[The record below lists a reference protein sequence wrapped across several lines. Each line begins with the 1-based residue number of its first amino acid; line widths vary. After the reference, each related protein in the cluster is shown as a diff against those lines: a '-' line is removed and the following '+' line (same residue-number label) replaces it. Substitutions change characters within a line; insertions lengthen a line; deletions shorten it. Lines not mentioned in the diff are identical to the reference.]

1 MMPMGAKSPIDEAM
15 DGNVTSQEQM
25 EAHLDVVI
33 EMASYVPFETLVQ
46 QWVSVKGASTLKPP
60 QYFGESN
67 QTVEIT
73 KHVLDV
79 LQREMTSMHV
89 QLIQIIMEHNV
100 LHEKLV
106 GTQRR
111 VKMLEQEIV
120 VKHEALLKIET
131 NVKDAEKNA

>member
-1 MMPMGAKSPIDEAM
+1 M
-15 DGNVTSQEQM
+15 DGNVASQGQM

-33 EMASYVPFETLVQ
+33 EMASYDPFETLVQ
-46 QWVSVKGASTLKPP
+46 QGVLVEGASTLKPP

-67 QTVEIT
+67 QRVEIA

-89 QLIQIIMEHNV
+89 QLIEIIMEHNV

-111 VKMLEQEIV
+111 VKMLEQEIAL
-120 VKHEALLKIET
+120 KHEALLKIET
-131 NVKDAEKNA
+131 KVKETEKNA